1 MSRQLPGK
9 GLVGPIGWWVAR
21 RSVANRL
28 AVGPVC
34 GLVVAGLVLLLTGS
48 VQAQSRLGGTRTV
61 GGGVTGLGDRS
72 AGLTQ
77 TGELSSSAAIQRSD
91 TAFVGSSS
99 ASAGNIRSLSGANT
113 ALGAGAGLGA
123 GLSLGSNLGG
133 FGGGLGGF
141 GGGLGGFGGGLG
153 GFGGLGAQQG
163 RGQTGAGRQGQR
175 AGTGQ
180 LPIRAP
186 IRIGFTQA
194 SISGEVVSSRFQ
206 TRLTNLPGVSL
217 MGPIEVVMDG
227 QTAVLRGTV
236 ASENDRD
243 LIARLAVLEPGISEV
258 RNELTVAPPAS
269 R

>member
-1 MSRQLPGK
+1 MSRQLRGS
-9 GLVGPIGWWVAR
+9 GL
-21 RSVANRL
+21 SVL
-28 AVGPVC
+28 S
-34 GLVVAGLVLLLTGS
+34 AGLVLLSAGLVLSSAGS
-48 VQAQSRLGGTRTV
+48 AQAQSRLGGTRTV

-77 TGELSSSAAIQRSD
+77 TGELSSSAAIQRND

-113 ALGAGAGLGA
+113 GLGAGAGLGA
-123 GLSLGSNLGG
+123 GLALGSNLGGLGGG

-153 GFGGLGAQQG
+153 GFGAQQG
-163 RGQTGAGRQGQR
+163 RGQTGVGRQGQR

-194 SISGEVVSSRFQ
+194 SISGEIVSSRFQ
-206 TRLTNLPGVSL
+206 TRLTNLPGVRL
-217 MGPIEVVMDG
+217 TGPIEVVMDG

-243 LIARLAVLEPGISEV
+243 LIARLATLEPGISEV
-258 RNELTVAPPAS
+258 RNELTVVPPVS